1 MPSWWLSSWFKKAL
15 TACLNDSSPP
25 GNGWRMVPLRLSAPT
40 LLLCVLN
47 QLLINHNI
55 ILPYSY
61 RAIEKEWCDGVYVF
75 STDCQSMSDLENLTG
90 SCCMKHWK
98 VHLPWIQICFH
109 ARFHQSSMVI
119 HSKIPPASKLRV
131 AALKICCFRF
141 MTFRCLMCFWIKD
154 LWKLTCV
161 GVFNCFNHLLYI
173 YIVTWLKHTEWN
185 NWITWDTLCQ

>member
-47 QLLINHNI
+47 QLLSSIF
-55 ILPYSY
+55 LPCVWK
-61 RAIEKEWCDGVYVF
+61 RVVWWRVF
-75 STDCQSMSDLENLTG
+75 FLQTVKACQIWKNLTG
-90 SCCMKHWK
+90 SCCMKRWK
-98 VHLPWIQICFH
+98 VHRPWIQICFH

-119 HSKIPPASKLRV
+119 HSEIPPASKLRV
-131 AALKICCFRF
+131 AAFKICCFRF
-141 MTFRCLMCFWIKD
+141 MTFRCLMCFWIED

-161 GVFNCFNHLLYI
+161 GVFNCFNHLQYIYI